1 MVKACACVDELT
13 ATFPISPAVEE
24 VNFSEFL
31 ISEDEHRVI
40 KKLGGRCVCSSWNN
54 HAESVSVEVDH
65 RPLKHTDV
73 MKKEVREGI
82 KLLPKTKN
90 PCTGYLFCNF
100 TSCAYIYVKDDFW
113 GLTGAATRYCLVQYE
128 LKGFPVNT
136 EPLTFSVVD
145 LWWIYKYHPPNQ
157 SPNHG

>member
-13 ATFPISPAVEE
+13 ATPPISPAVEE

-40 KKLGGRCVCSSWNN
+40 KKVGG
-54 HAESVSVEVDH
+54 
-65 RPLKHTDV
+65 
-73 MKKEVREGI
+73 
-82 KLLPKTKN
+82 
-90 PCTGYLFCNF
+90 
-100 TSCAYIYVKDDFW
+100 
-113 GLTGAATRYCLVQYE
+113 GAATRYCLVQYE

-136 EPLTFSVVD
+136 EPLTLSVVN